1 MAKRKTLEEL
11 TITDDFMF
19 GAVMQNPV
27 RCKILLEMVLREKI
41 KEIRYPELQKTMK
54 MRYESKG
61 IRLDVYVE
69 DERETVYNIEIQT
82 SSNRNLPKRTRYYR
96 GVIDLNVLQAG
107 MGYKNLKKSFVIFF
121 CTYDPFGQGRYVYTF
136 ESRCMENL
144 QLPLGDDSRV
154 IILNTKGTEGE
165 ISEELLDL
173 LRYMDGNTPAS
184 EYTRNLERDIESVK
198 ESKEWRREYM
208 VMAERDRNNI
218 DLGKYAEKVAIIR
231 DFRQEYR
238 DDKDKLARTVRIQPQ
253 IVTLILAKIDEHP
266 DWDDEEVA
274 EEILEESE

>member
-1 MAKRKTLEEL
+1 
-11 TITDDFMF
+11 
-19 GAVMQNPV
+19 
-27 RCKILLEMVLREKI
+27 MVLGEKI
-41 KEIRYPELQKTMK
+41 KEIRYPELQKAMK

-136 ESRCMENL
+136 ESRCMEDL
-144 QLPLGDDSRV
+144 QLPLGDDSIV

-173 LRYMDGNTPAS
+173 LSYMDGNTPAS
-184 EYTRNLERDIESVK
+184 EYTRNLERDIEGVK

-218 DLGKYAEKVAIIR
+218 DLGKYAEKVATIR

-253 IVTLILAKIDEHP
+253 AVTLILTKMDEHP

-274 EEILEESE
+274 EDILEASE

>member
-1 MAKRKTLEEL
+1 
-11 TITDDFMF
+11 
-19 GAVMQNPV
+19 MQNPV

-41 KEIRYPELQKTMK
+41 KEIRYPELRKTMK

-218 DLGKYAEKVAIIR
+218 DLGKYAGKVAIIR